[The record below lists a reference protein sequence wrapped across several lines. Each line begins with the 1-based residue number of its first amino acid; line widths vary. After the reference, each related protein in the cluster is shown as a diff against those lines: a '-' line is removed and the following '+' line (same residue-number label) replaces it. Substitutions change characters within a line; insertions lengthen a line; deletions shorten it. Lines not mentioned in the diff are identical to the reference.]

1 MIAAV
6 LAAAGAAVLV
16 LAGALPRWASATRLN
31 PVPRPAAPATA
42 VPGQSRVRGQSGA
55 RDHAGVRARRVASA
69 LAGLGIAAAVPLPVG
84 LLAGVVVAAA
94 LPGVLGRL
102 EPVARRRE
110 RNRLRHDVPLA
121 ADLFASCVLGGA
133 DPAQAAQVVAAA
145 VAGPLGARLDSVAR
159 ALRLGL
165 DPVQAWTGLAEVPD
179 LVGWARTCARAASTG
194 APLAGVVVGIADDAR
209 ARRRSASA
217 AAARR
222 AGVLATLPLG
232 LCFLPAFVL
241 IGVVP
246 LIASFVGPL
255 LEQLS

>member
-1 MIAAV
+1 MIAAL
-6 LAAAGAAVLV
+6 LASAGAAAVV
-16 LAGALPRWASATRLN
+16 LAGALPRWASTTRVS
-31 PVPRPAAPATA
+31 PPPRPATSSIAGRSDP
-42 VPGQSRVRGQSGA
+42 GA
-55 RDHAGVRARRVASA
+55 RSRRVASA
-69 LAGLGIAAAVPLPVG
+69 LAGLGLAALVPMPVG
-84 LLAGVVVAAA
+84 ALAGAGVAVA
-94 LPGVLGRL
+94 LPSVLSRL

-110 RNRLRHDVPLA
+110 RARLRHDLPLA

-165 DPVQAWTGLAEVPD
+165 DPVHAWTGLADVPD

-194 APLAGVVVGIADDAR
+194 APLAGVVVGIADEAR
-209 ARRRSASA
+209 ARRRTTSA

-222 AGVLATLPLG
+222 AAVLATVPLG

-255 LEQLS
+255 LEQLG

>member
-1 MIAAV
+1 V
-6 LAAAGAAVLV
+6 V
-16 LAGALPRWASATRLN
+16 LAGALPRWASATRLG
-31 PVPRPAAPATA
+31 PLPPTSAGQ
-42 VPGQSRVRGQSGA
+42 PGVHSQP
-55 RDHAGVRARRVASA
+55 GVRARRMASA
-69 LAGLGIAAAVPLPVG
+69 LAGVGTAVLVPPPPLGVLT
-84 LLAGVVVAAA
+84 GVVVALA
-94 LPGVLGRL
+94 LPRVLIRL
-102 EPVARRRE
+102 EPGARRRE
-110 RNRLRHDVPLA
+110 RTRLRHDLPLA

-145 VAGPLGARLDSVAR
+145 VAGPLGARLDTVAR

-165 DPVQAWTGLAEVPD
+165 DPVRAWTGLAEVPE

-209 ARRRSASA
+209 ARRRTTSA

-255 LEQLS
+255 LEQLG

>member
-6 LAAAGAAVLV
+6 LAAAGAAIVV
-16 LAGALPRWASATRLN
+16 LAGALPRWAAATRLS
-31 PVPRPAAPATA
+31 PPPPTSAAPA
-42 VPGQSRVRGQSGA
+42 GQP
-55 RDHAGVRARRVASA
+55 GVRARQAASA
-69 LAGLGIAAAVPLPVG
+69 LAGAGIAALMPLPLGVP
-84 LLAGVVVAAA
+84 AGVVVALA
-94 LPGVLGRL
+94 LPRVLVRL
-102 EPVARRRE
+102 EPGARRRE
-110 RNRLRHDVPLA
+110 RARSRHDLPLA

-145 VAGPLGARLDSVAR
+145 VAGPLGARLDAVAR

-165 DPVQAWTGLAEVPD
+165 DPVHAWTGLAEVPE

-194 APLAGVVVGIADDAR
+194 APLADVVVGIADDAR
-209 ARRRSASA
+209 AHRRTTSA

-246 LIASFVGPL
+246 LIASFIGPL
-255 LEQLS
+255 LEQLG